1 MDQLPIPGQLF
12 DPVEALLGDI
22 VEEAMIEIIA
32 NKDSSLFWTKL
43 KDHLYDTALISFEEN
58 YNNLIADLGQTSD
71 AFDYFIRFVQRILS
85 KPYCTEALRKVE
97 STRELVNK
105 TTRLDNMLVVT
116 TEHKDQVKLICYMLA
131 VYAQITMYR
140 INVISVD
147 KGEG

>member
-43 KDHLYDTALISFEEN
+43 KDHLYETALISFEEN
-58 YNNLIADLGQTSD
+58 YNNLISDLGESSD
-71 AFDYFIRFVQRILS
+71 AFDYFIRFVQRLLS

-97 STRELVNK
+97 STREFVNK
-105 TTRLDNMLVVT
+105 TTGLDNMLVVT
-116 TEHKDQVKLICYMLA
+116 TDHKDQVKLICYMLA

>member
-43 KDHLYDTALISFEEN
+43 KDHLYETALISFEEN
-58 YNNLIADLGQTSD
+58 YNNLISDLGQTSD

-105 TTRLDNMLVVT
+105 TTGLDNMLVVT
-116 TEHKDQVKLICYMLA
+116 TDHKDQVKLICYMLA

>member
-1 MDQLPIPGQLF
+1 MDQLPIPGQLV

-58 YNNLIADLGQTSD
+58 YNNLISDLGQTSD

>member
-12 DPVEALLGDI
+12 DPVEALLVDI

-58 YNNLIADLGQTSD
+58 YNNLISDLGQTSD

-105 TTRLDNMLVVT
+105 TTGLDNMLVVT
-116 TEHKDQVKLICYMLA
+116 TDHKDQVKLICYMLA

>member
-58 YNNLIADLGQTSD
+58 YNNLIADLGQASD

>member
-58 YNNLIADLGQTSD
+58 YNNLITDLGQASD

-105 TTRLDNMLVVT
+105 TTGLDNMLVVT
-116 TEHKDQVKLICYMLA
+116 TDHKDQVKLICYMLA

>member
-12 DPVEALLGDI
+12 DPVEALLGVI

-58 YNNLIADLGQTSD
+58 YNNLISDLGQTSD

-105 TTRLDNMLVVT
+105 TTGLDNMLVVT
-116 TEHKDQVKLICYMLA
+116 TDHKDQVKLICYMLA